1 MVVAMV
7 VPIVMTP
14 MVTPMMTTE
23 VSPPTAVPTPKMRL
37 APLRIHL
44 RRYHR
49 LGLGRAWF
57 RGRLRRPRLGHSGQR
72 EKPDKRHQSQ
82 KKLLHRTFLLVFI
95 KIKHQSDERVAH
107 ALRGKP

>member
-14 MVTPMMTTE
+14 MVTPMVT
-23 VSPPTAVPTPKMRL
+23 PPTAVPASKVRL

-57 RGRLRRPRLGHSGQR
+57 RGRLWRSRLGHSGQR

-82 KKLLHRTFLLVFI
+82 KKLLHRTFLLILV
-95 KIKHQSDERVAH
+95 KHQSDERVAH